1 MPQGFLLV
9 THTYDQAA
17 FAAADLIVVM
27 HGGRII
33 ATGQNTTPAVAAA
46 LAELE
51 LTHGKLAV

>member
-1 MPQGFLLV
+1 M